1 VIATQNPAHQIGTFP
16 LPESQL
22 DRFLMR
28 IELGYP
34 DRARTRAAGGRRPAS
49 AAPNNCHPWFSRP
62 ICRLAKAKWPPCM
75 PQAR

>member
-1 VIATQNPAHQIGTFP
+1 MEEHQVTVEGETRTLPEPFFVIATQNPSDQVGTFP

-34 DRARTRAAGGRRPAS
+34 DRDAERALLHGRRPPRH
-49 AAPNNCHPWFSRP
+49 AARRSSR
-62 ICRLAKAKWPPCM
+62 A
-75 PQAR
+75 